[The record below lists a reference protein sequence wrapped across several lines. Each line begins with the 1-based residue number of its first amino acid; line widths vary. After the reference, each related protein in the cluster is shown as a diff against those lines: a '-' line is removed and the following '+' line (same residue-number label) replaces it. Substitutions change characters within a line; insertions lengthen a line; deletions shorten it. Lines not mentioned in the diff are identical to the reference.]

1 MFLGIRAAG
10 DAVAAGVEPPAAHG
24 GAAHGDALTLAVA
37 QGTAALGPPPRLAR
51 VGEHHAHVI
60 LFLLLLLLQRLDDR
74 DHAALVDAARA
85 ANHAVREDAQL
96 LLGLADDDHDA
107 ACGAEVARDEDG
119 GLLGDLVLGS
129 GGGRECGDGRKG
141 DLDELVARGEAGM
154 DDVLDGEVEGK
165 ALALVV
171 AGVLGEKEVEVEL
184 GIGIGA
190 DLVGLVDVVAGARG
204 SAIIH
209 IHTKKRQIDGGVDN
223 EKSSCDGSLT
233 QASLSR
239 LEIQGHRVDQTS
251 VVGTS

>member
-37 QGTAALGPPPRLAR
+37 QGTAALGPPPCLAR

-107 ACGAEVARDEDG
+107 ARGAEVARDEDG

-129 GGGRECGDGRKG
+129 GGGRECGDGKG

-165 ALALVV
+165 ALAVVV
-171 AGVLGEKEVEVEL
+171 AGVLGEEEVEVEL

-190 DLVGLVDVVAGARG
+190 DLVDLVGVVAGARG

-209 IHTKKRQIDGGVDN
+209 SLIKKRQIDGGVDD
-223 EKSSCDGSLT
+223 EKSSCDRLLT
-233 QASLSR
+233 QASPGR